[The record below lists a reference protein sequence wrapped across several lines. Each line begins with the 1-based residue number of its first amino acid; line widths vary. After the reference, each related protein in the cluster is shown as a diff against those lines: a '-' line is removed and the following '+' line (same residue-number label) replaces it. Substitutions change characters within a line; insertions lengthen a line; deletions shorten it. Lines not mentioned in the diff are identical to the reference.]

1 MAFTVDDTLI
11 AKAQKAIKVDW
22 SKVDLNELKM
32 GIPVELEHGT
42 KTPATNVTQDDP
54 IVTVKIALA
63 HLLEIPDY
71 YTRLKKMED
80 EGKAAKA
87 INELTTL
94 FEE

>member
-1 MAFTVDDTLI
+1 MKNLSRE
-11 AKAQKAIKVDW
+11 QIKDIGNKLNIDW
-22 SKVDLNELKM
+22 SI
-32 GIPVELEHGT
+32 IPEKEFVEGYFVELEHGT
-42 KTPATNVTQDDP
+42 KNSKTNVTNDDP
-54 IVTVKIALA
+54 MMTGKISLA
-63 HLLEIPDY
+63 HLNEIPDY

>member
-1 MAFTVDDTLI
+1 MAFTVDDALI
-11 AKAQKAIKVDW
+11 AKAQKVIKVDW
-22 SKVDLNELKM
+22 GKVDLSELKM

>member
-1 MAFTVDDTLI
+1 MAFTVDDALI
-11 AKAQKAIKVDW
+11 AKAQKTIKIDW
-22 SKVDLNELKM
+22 SKIDLNELKM

-42 KTPATNVTQDDP
+42 KTTGTNVTNDDP
-54 IVTVKIALA
+54 IMTVKIAAA

-87 INELTTL
+87 INELATL